1 MKTSFAS
8 PRLRPRTSEQI
19 AAIMIGLHGD
29 SLLQQESKRERVVHP
44 QLGHTDGGHNRCEKA
59 ENSSA
64 ASTPNNNAFVRAVH
78 GDISALN
85 IFERNE
91 SDATLRAN
99 GVTISQRSRDQS
111 QRLHPTKII
120 LSTNTHTSW
129 KLILR
134 DTVMVFIPIFV
145 LYTIS
150 THPSI
155 ASIGNQHSNA
165 PKKYS
170 QRELLEQAMFRL
182 SLIRRRDELLKEYLF
197 LEAMHENK
205 CHDFPS
211 IDIYAQL
218 NQKSGRRE
226 RKFQSTPRKQTK
238 GKPKVGKMNR
248 SRAGHSRTSSSS
260 PPMMSIIWGRLHAS
274 MARTTKG
281 TVTRKK
287 IQKAEGHPNGKKG
300 SDISKILYDGK
311 MNK

>member
-1 MKTSFAS
+1 
-8 PRLRPRTSEQI
+8 
-19 AAIMIGLHGD
+19 MIGLHGD
-29 SLLQQESKRERVVHP
+29 SFLQQKSKRERVVHP
-44 QLGHTDGGHNRCEKA
+44 QLGHNSGHNRCEKA

-64 ASTPNNNAFVRAVH
+64 TSTPNNNAFVQAVQY
-78 GDISALN
+78 DSSALKF
-85 IFERNE
+85 FERNE

-134 DTVMVFIPIFV
+134 DAVMVFIPIFV
-145 LYTIS
+145 LYKIS

-182 SLIRRRDELLKEYLF
+182 SLIRRRDELLKEYIF

-218 NQKSGRRE
+218 NQKIGRRD

-260 PPMMSIIWGRLHAS
+260 PPMMSIIWGSLHAS

-281 TVTRKK
+281 AVTRKK

-300 SDISKILYDGK
+300 ADINKILHDGK